1 MEGIKF
7 KTIRKIYFRLLSK
20 NIPPQQCKASETDS

>member
-7 KTIRKIYFRLLSK
+7 KTIRKIYFRLLRHPE
-20 NIPPQQCKASETDS
+20 IDGPLEIIE